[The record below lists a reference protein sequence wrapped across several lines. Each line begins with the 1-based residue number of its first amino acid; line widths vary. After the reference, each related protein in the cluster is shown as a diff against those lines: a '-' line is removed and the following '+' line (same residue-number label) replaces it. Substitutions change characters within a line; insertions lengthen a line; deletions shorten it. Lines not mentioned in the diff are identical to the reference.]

1 MEIKNIEKDEI
12 KLIISCLEE
21 KIKEIT
27 PLIFDTYEK
36 KEKRKKIKKIIGNLE
51 SVIEADDI
59 EIRRRN
65 APVMHWSTQTI
76 NHLKEDKFSNFYRF
90 RHFNRKVRA

>member
-1 MEIKNIEKDEI
+1 MEIKNLEKDEI
-12 KLIISCLEE
+12 KLIINCLEE
-21 KIKEIT
+21 KVNEIT

-36 KEKRKKIKKIIGNLE
+36 KEKRKKIKKIIENLE

-65 APVMHWSTQTI
+65 APIINWSRVAPI
-76 NHLKEDKFSNFYRF
+76 SLR
-90 RHFNRKVRA
+90 

>member
-21 KIKEIT
+21 KVEKLT

-36 KEKRKKIKKIIGNLE
+36 KKKRKKIIGNLE
-51 SVIEADDI
+51 SALEADDI
-59 EIRRRN
+59 EVRRRN
-65 APVMHWSTQTI
+65 APVVYWSTQTI

-90 RHFNRKVRA
+90 RHFNKKVRA

>member
-21 KIKEIT
+21 KVKEIT

-65 APVMHWSTQTI
+65 APKAYWS
-76 NHLKEDKFSNFYRF
+76 
-90 RHFNRKVRA
+90 NRPVISLR

>member
-21 KIKEIT
+21 KVEELT

-36 KEKRKKIKKIIGNLE
+36 KEKRKKIKKIITNLE
-51 SVIEADDI
+51 EVAKERTPEEWEAV
-59 EIRRRN
+59 RRN
-65 APVMHWSTQTI
+65 APKVYWSTQTPI
-76 NHLKEDKFSNFYRF
+76 SLR
-90 RHFNRKVRA
+90 

>member
-1 MEIKNIEKDEI
+1 MEIKNLEKDEI
-12 KLIISCLEE
+12 KLIIKYLEE
-21 KIKEIT
+21 KVNEIT

-36 KEKRKKIKKIIGNLE
+36 KGKRKKIKKIIENLE

-65 APVMHWSTQTI
+65 APVIHWSRVAPI
-76 NHLKEDKFSNFYRF
+76 SLR
-90 RHFNRKVRA
+90 

>member
-21 KIKEIT
+21 KVKEST

-36 KEKRKKIKKIIGNLE
+36 KQKRKKIKKIIGNLE
-51 SVIEADDI
+51 SVLEADDL
-59 EIRRRN
+59 EVMRRN
-65 APVMHWSTQTI
+65 APVMHWSTLI
-76 NHLKEDKFSNFYRF
+76 PVSLR
-90 RHFNRKVRA
+90 